1 MSLRGVWGATGG
13 VAAELCCAPAAP
25 LLPDLRLAV
34 VVVVGRVLLRLHVL
48 LVGRMI

>member
-34 VVVVGRVLLRLHVL
+34 RFVGRVLLRLHVL